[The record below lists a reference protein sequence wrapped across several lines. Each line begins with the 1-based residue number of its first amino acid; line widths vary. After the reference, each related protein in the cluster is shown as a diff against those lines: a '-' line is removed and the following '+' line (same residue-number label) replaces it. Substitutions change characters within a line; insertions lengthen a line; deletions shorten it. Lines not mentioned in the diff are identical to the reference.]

1 MRLRPFIPLV
11 CACLLTLACSAGEDV
26 PKGPP
31 AKIAVD
37 APAPDFRLQDLEGRE
52 VTLGAL
58 RGRPVL
64 LVFGT
69 TWCPYCREEIP
80 RIKEIYAKGRGKNL
94 EVLNI
99 YINETEK
106 KVGEFAARYALP
118 YPVLL
123 DRDGKVAEK
132 YQVRG
137 VPMIVLVDGQGT
149 IKCYQCRNLEAMLET
164 IQP

>member
-1 MRLRPFIPLV
+1 MIS
-11 CACLLTLACSAGEDV
+11 CLLTVACSLGEDV
-26 PKGPP
+26 PKGPT
-31 AKIAVD
+31 AQIAVD
-37 APAPDFRLQDLEGRE
+37 APAPDFRLQDLKSRE
-52 VTLGAL
+52 VTLGGL

-80 RIKEIYAKGRGKNL
+80 RIKEIYTKGSAKNL

-99 YINETEK
+99 YINESEK
-106 KVGEFAARYALP
+106 KVGEFAARHALP

-123 DRDGKVAEK
+123 DRDGKVAER

-164 IQP
+164 MRP